1 MFSDSEIEAI
11 MEAEMSEGY
20 KEIDAKKH
28 GRMYDRYKKL
38 RSAAIKDAQD
48 SGEASG
54 TNRMKMGKMSAVID
68 KSSEN
73 LRKKQTKDQLT
84 GRG

>member
-1 MFSDSEIEAI
+1 MQ
-11 MEAEMSEGY
+11 
-20 KEIDAKKH
+20 DA
-28 GRMYDRYKKL
+28 R
-38 RSAAIKDAQD
+38 D

-73 LRKKQTKDQLT
+73 LRKKQTRDQLT